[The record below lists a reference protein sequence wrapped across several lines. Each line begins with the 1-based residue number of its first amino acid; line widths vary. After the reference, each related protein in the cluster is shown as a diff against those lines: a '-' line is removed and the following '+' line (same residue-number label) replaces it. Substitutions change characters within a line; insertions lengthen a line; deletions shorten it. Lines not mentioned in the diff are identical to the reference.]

1 MLDHDHDRGEKAESP
16 ARRDRAAAAKAIPR
30 PGRGAAPRLAT
41 RLRSDLDVERLENRL
56 ALTAGISFDARSR
69 VLTIEGT
76 DQDDVVTVTVRQ
88 SRQGP
93 LVVATLQTSERTS
106 SRSVPASSVARIDFV
121 ALAGDDSFMNL
132 TGVPSV
138 VDGGSGDDRLV
149 GGAGR
154 DRLVGGAG
162 KDWLE
167 GRGGNDVLIGGDDD
181 DRLEGGAGADSLDA
195 GDGMDALLGGAGA
208 DTMLGGGGDDLMD
221 GGSGNDLMRGGDGED
236 VMHGGDG
243 DDRLDGNGGT
253 DKLWGGNG
261 RDTLDGGPGIDTVD
275 GDAGD
280 DVLRGGDD
288 IDHLLGGDGDDVLF
302 GGGDDDNVDGE
313 AGNDLL
319 YGDDGNDHVDGGS
332 GNDVLY
338 GGNGD
343 DEVIGNLGND
353 ALFGGE
359 GDDWLD
365 GNQGRDII
373 RGGNGNDDCFDD
385 DGMVDRSAADDGDN
399 TLARG
404 GRDVFPMSLVFDD
417 SGVAVVEGTSASR
430 RDRSRFDFVAPPGG
444 DIAVT
449 VSGHAATGTGLGL
462 CAEVQ
467 IEEAG
472 VEQPLLSIRPRGTE
486 TGSGRVT
493 LVPGRQYQLWVRS
506 QTMDPMDFIV
516 ELRSV

>member
-1 MLDHDHDRGEKAESP
+1 M
-16 ARRDRAAAAKAIPR
+16 
-30 PGRGAAPRLAT
+30 
-41 RLRSDLDVERLENRL
+41 
-56 ALTAGISFDARSR
+56 
-69 VLTIEGT
+69 
-76 DQDDVVTVTVRQ
+76 
-88 SRQGP
+88 
-93 LVVATLQTSERTS
+93 
-106 SRSVPASSVARIDFV
+106 
-121 ALAGDDSFMNL
+121 
-132 TGVPSV
+132 
-138 VDGGSGDDRLV
+138 GDDRLEKD
-149 GGAGR
+149 GASRIPGSHGIDHGRR
-154 DRLVGGAG
+154 DRRHLDHAIRR
-162 KDWLE
+162 DSHE
-167 GRGGNDVLIGGDDD
+167 SRFPARDDD
-181 DRLEGGAGADSLDA
+181 ERRALREHRPRAQRGADATLA
-195 GDGMDALLGGAGA
+195 HAVGDL
-208 DTMLGGGGDDLMD
+208 
-221 GGSGNDLMRGGDGED
+221 
-236 VMHGGDG
+236 
-243 DDRLDGNGGT
+243 
-253 DKLWGGNG
+253 

>member
-138 VDGGSGDDRLV
+138 VDGGS
-149 GGAGR
+149 
-154 DRLVGGAG
+154 
-162 KDWLE
+162 
-167 GRGGNDVLIGGDDD
+167 
-181 DRLEGGAGADSLDA
+181 
-195 GDGMDALLGGAGA
+195 
-208 DTMLGGGGDDLMD
+208 GDDLMD